1 MGAKVRQTY
10 PEPTTTSILSS
21 LEGPDISKLSQ
32 RKKIRILVLE
42 SMGFLWSERE
52 SQWQRMF
59 NRLEAYLY
67 QHGTLDVDRDQSP
80 ILWAWVDQQR
90 KNYQKGKVPEERIA
104 LLEAIGFVFDLHEAS

>member
-1 MGAKVRQTY
+1 
-10 PEPTTTSILSS
+10 
-21 LEGPDISKLSQ
+21 
-32 RKKIRILVLE
+32 
-42 SMGFLWSERE
+42 MGFLWSERE

-104 LLEAIGFVFDLHEAS
+104 LLEAIGFVFDLHEASWSLQFEKLQRFYKKYGHAMAPTKNKDDPSFGHWIAQQR